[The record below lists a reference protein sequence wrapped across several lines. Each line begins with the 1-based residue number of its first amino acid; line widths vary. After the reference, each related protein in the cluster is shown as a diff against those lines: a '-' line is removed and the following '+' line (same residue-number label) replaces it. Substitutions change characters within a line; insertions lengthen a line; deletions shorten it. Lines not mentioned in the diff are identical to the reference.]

1 MRAFLAVA
9 AKELRL
15 LARDR
20 GGLLMLFAMPTLL
33 VVVVSLVQQ
42 NVLTTFSDEPPA
54 LLLLDEDG
62 RALGEAVVRRL
73 ESSGAVRL
81 VREVDGRPLD
91 AQRLRALVAEGRFQ
105 VGLRVP
111 AGLTAAVTLGAEAA
125 VADGLAG
132 NPARELPP
140 AAALEVVFDP
150 LAGGAFRS
158 AVVQALE
165 RVAQAVETEVRLA
178 ALERRL
184 PEAVAAALEP
194 LVGAPAAEGVRQEL
208 RGLRLTAGEGRLL
221 GVAGRAAQRGGVE
234 RLPSAAQ
241 QNVPA
246 WALFGVF
253 FIAVPLAGTL
263 IHERDSGLS
272 LRLRILPQSSLT
284 LLVGRLAA
292 YQLVC
297 LGQFGLILV
306 IGRWLLPILGT
317 PALEVAGRTAPAV
330 LVLVCAAAAA
340 AGFGVLLGSVARTYQ
355 QASMFGALAVV
366 VAAALGGVMVPVFA
380 MPEAMRAVSRFS
392 PLAWGLEG
400 LLEVFVRGGGVA
412 AVLPQAGRLLLFAA
426 GAVGLAAALGRRRI

>member
-1 MRAFLAVA
+1 
-9 AKELRL
+9 
-15 LARDR
+15 
-20 GGLLMLFAMPTLL
+20 
-33 VVVVSLVQQ
+33 
-42 NVLTTFSDEPPA
+42 
-54 LLLLDEDG
+54 
-62 RALGEAVVRRL
+62 
-73 ESSGAVRL
+73 

-111 AGLTAAVTLGAEAA
+111 AGLTAAVTLRAKAA

-132 NPARELPP
+132 KPAQEAPP
-140 AAALEVVFDP
+140 AEALEVVFDP

-165 RVAQAVETEVRLA
+165 RVAQAVETEARLA

-208 RGLRLTAGEGRLL
+208 RGLRLTGGEGRLL
-221 GVAGRAAQRGGVE
+221 AVAGRAAGRGGVE

-272 LRLRILPQSSLT
+272 LRLRILPQPSLT
-284 LLVGRLAA
+284 LLAGRLAA

-306 IGRWLLPILGT
+306 IGRWLLPVLGA
-317 PALEVAGRTAPAV
+317 PALEVAGRTGPAL
-330 LVLVCAAAAA
+330 LVLVSAAAAA
-340 AGFGVLLGSVARTYQ
+340 AGFGVLLGSAARTYQ

-412 AVLPQAGRLLLFAA
+412 EVLPQAGRLLLFAA